1 MTTLISFLG
10 KSQLDSKTGY
20 RTARYRMPDGTI
32 HETAYLGLALAEH
45 LAAERVI
52 LLGTASSMW
61 DLLVENI
68 AGDHAADELRLELFD
83 AVKEGRVTQ
92 SLLDDLAPAMAARLG
107 RPVASLLIPSCA
119 TFAEQQEVLTR
130 LADHLHQRECVVL
143 DLTHGFRHLAMLG
156 LAAARYLVHARNV
169 TVQGLYYGAF
179 DMTQDD
185 AKPVLTLEGLAHLQE
200 WAEAFEAY
208 ETSGNFSRFAPLLVQ
223 DGFPRTAADAL
234 ERAWQLLMVSNVH
247 DAAKSLQ
254 PVLQALGT
262 PLSGASELFRARLLK
277 VLRWSQESTLSGK
290 FRQLAL
296 QSLERGDTL
305 RASIFGLE
313 AFLAREVETA
323 DGDPLEYAQRK
334 AADERFQE
342 QARDGL
348 LPEWKREAFW
358 LLKDVRNACA
368 HGTPPSNKRH
378 AKLLKNPQLLARDL
392 KAALKRLT
400 NTP

>member
-52 LLGTASSMW
+52 LLGTESSMW
-61 DLLVENI
+61 DLLVENV

-83 AVKEGRVTQ
+83 AVKESRVTQ
-92 SLLDDLAPAMAARLG
+92 SLLDDVAPSMAAQLG

-130 LADHLHQRECVVL
+130 LADHLHQSECVVL

-156 LAAARYLVHARNV
+156 FAAARYLVHARGV

-179 DMTQDD
+179 DMTHNGVT
-185 AKPVLTLEGLAHLQE
+185 PVVTLDGLAHLQE

-208 ETSGNFSRFAPLLVQ
+208 EASGDFSRFAPLLVQ
-223 DGFPRTAADAL
+223 DGFPRAAADAL
-234 ERAWQLLMVSNVH
+234 VRAWRLLMVSNVH

-262 PLSGASELFRARLLK
+262 PLSGASELFRVRLQK
-277 VLRWSQESTLSGK
+277 ALRWSLESALSEK
-290 FRQLAL
+290 FRLLAL
-296 QSLERGDTL
+296 QSLKRGDAL

-313 AFLAREVETA
+313 AFLAREVEA
-323 DGDPLEYAQRK
+323 AAGNPLDYAQRK
-334 AADERFQE
+334 AADEHFQA
-342 QARDGL
+342 QVRDGSV
-348 LPEWKREAFW
+348 PDWKREAFW
-358 LLKDVRNACA
+358 LLKNVRNSCA
-368 HGTPPSNKRH
+368 HGTPPSHARH
-378 AKLLKNPQLLARDL
+378 AQLLRNPQQLAREL
-392 KAALKRLT
+392 EATLNRLT